1 MTHDPGGRRKPRW
14 PPDSV
19 VTAEFSDCE
28 RYRYCLSEVWE
39 TGRPLVMFLMM
50 NPSVAGPEHADPTL
64 IKTGKYARAWG
75 YGGQLVGNVQ
85 HAGVDRQRSPRRS
98 RRSGGAEER
107 RGSAPHGAKSRG
119 RCSRLWPAPE
129 ASASARSHRD
139 RDAARDG
146 SAEVPAQDEERDALS
161 SAVPARRPTADRLHR
176 LTVPPAANEP
186 ADFRRQTAVGPSR
199 LQLLK
204 DCQA

>member
-28 RYRYCLSEVWE
+28 RFRYSLSEVWE

-75 YGGQLVGNVQ
+75 YGGQLVGNV
-85 HAGVDRQRSPRRS
+85 HAYRVTDSGLLVEAEDPVGPKNDAVLLRMARR
-98 RRSGGAEER
+98 
-107 RGSAPHGAKSRG
+107 
-119 RCSRLWPAPE
+119 
-129 ASASARSHRD
+129 
-139 RDAARDG
+139 AAVVVLAFGLPPKPLRPRDG
-146 SAEVPAQDEERDALS
+146 SAEVPAQDEERDASS

>member
-19 VTAEFSDCE
+19 VTAEFSECE
-28 RYRYCLSEVWE
+28 RFRYSLSEVWE
-39 TGRPLVMFLMM
+39 TERPLVMFLMM

-75 YGGQLVGNVQ
+75 YGGQLVGNV
-85 HAGVDRQRSPRRS
+85 HAYRVTDSGLLVEAEDPVGPKNDAALLRMARR
-98 RRSGGAEER
+98 A
-107 RGSAPHGAKSRG
+107 A
-119 RCSRLWPAPE
+119 
-129 ASASARSHRD
+129 
-139 RDAARDG
+139 DAARNG
-146 SAEVPAQDEERDALS
+146 SAEVPAQDEARDALS

>member
-14 PPDSV
+14 LPDSV

-75 YGGQLVGNVQ
+75 YGGQLVGNV
-85 HAGVDRQRSPRRS
+85 HAYRVTD
-98 RRSGGAEER
+98 SGLLVEAEDPV
-107 RGSAPHGAKSRG
+107 GPKN
-119 RCSRLWPAPE
+119 
-129 ASASARSHRD
+129 
-139 RDAARDG
+139 DA
-146 SAEVPAQDEERDALS
+146 VLLLM
-161 SAVPARRPTADRLHR
+161 ARRAAVVVLAFGLPPKPLRPRAATVIEMLRG
-176 LTVPPAANEP
+176 TVPLKYLHKTKNGTPCHP
-186 ADFRRQTAVGPSR
+186 LYLRGDLRPIDFIA
-199 LQLLK
+199 
-204 DCQA
+204 